1 MNGFQINALVAL
13 LAVVV
18 VAGGSAYL
26 VAQKQQNAS
35 RAQDS
40 RTQVRQLMAAVGTLI
55 DLPSEEPSVTVV
67 TDTEELRKQSY
78 FADVTE
84 GDQVLVFDASRKAII
99 YNPTEHKIVKVMDLQ
114 AAPSK

>member
-1 MNGFQINALVAL
+1 MNGFQTNALVAL

-55 DLPSEEPSVTVV
+55 ALPSEDPRVTVV

-99 YNPTEHKIVKVMDLQ
+99 YNPTEHRIVKVMDLQ
-114 AAPSK
+114 ATPSK